1 MSFKK
6 TIFQRDLDAVEPV
19 SALEPEKDWGYRE
32 GDGEFVNEGNDDTND
47 EVENAEQVAET
58 PKDEVVVTPI
68 AVAIPTPAEVVNTLP
83 IDWKTSLKG
92 VDKYDILKEA
102 GFDDFAI
109 NMMKYK
115 EKTGDYTPYLEAKTV
130 DYSKM
135 TDEELLRLDF
145 KKNNPGLSEASLNF
159 KFNKDFKEKYY
170 TDRDDYEEGGDEAT
184 YGSEKLRLD
193 SEEKRKQFIAEQ
205 EQFKAPEPTPD
216 PDASRKAVELEAKQ
230 TQQRNYILES
240 PVTKSLTT
248 TKAITFGEG
257 EGSFTYPIGNLQPV
271 IDNALQAVLNSTDT
285 ELTAES
291 LQGFYE
297 SLVFA
302 QNPKAFMKASAA
314 HFKAQGIKKV
324 GDEIQGVTPLGQ
336 SSANN
341 EQVLTPAQ
349 QLWRNGRFT

>member
-1 MSFKK
+1 MSFQKI
-6 TIFQRDLDAVEPV
+6 IFQRELDAVEPV
-19 SALEPEKDWGYRE
+19 AALEPEKDWGYRQ
-32 GDGEFVNEGNDDTND
+32 GDGEYVDEEDTD
-47 EVENAEQVAET
+47 EENVPEKVQDEQIVTPVPEVAAPIVEVAPIPE
-58 PKDEVVVTPI
+58 VVTP
-68 AVAIPTPAEVVNTLP
+68 LP
-83 IDWKTSLKG
+83 VDWKASLKG

-102 GFDDFAI
+102 GFDEFAI

-135 TDEELLRLDF
+135 TDEQLLRLDL

-159 KFNKDFKEKYY
+159 QFNKDFEEKYY
-170 TDRDDYEEGGDEAT
+170 TNRDDFEEGSVQAN
-184 YGSEKLRLD
+184 YGAEKLRLD
-193 SEEKRKQFIAEQ
+193 SEEKRKQFIEEQ
-205 EQFKAPEPTPD
+205 NQFKAPEPTAD

-240 PVTKSLTT
+240 SVTKSLQVA
-248 TKAITFGEG
+248 KAITFGEG

-314 HFKAQGIKKV
+314 HFRAQGIKKV
-324 GDEIQGVTPLGQ
+324 GDEIQGVTPIGQ
-336 SSANN
+336 VAPIN
-341 EQVLTPAQ
+341 EPVLTPAQ

>member
-6 TIFQRDLDAVEPV
+6 IIFQRDLDAVEPV
-19 SALEPEKDWGYRE
+19 AALEPEKDYGYRQ
-32 GDGEFVNEGNDDTND
+32 GDGEFINEENTDSENVPDNVQNEQVVIP
-47 EVENAEQVAET
+47 EVEAKAPVIE
-58 PKDEVVVTPI
+58 VTPI
-68 AVAIPTPAEVVNTLP
+68 PEVVPP
-83 IDWKTSLKG
+83 IPVDWKTSLKG

-102 GFDDFAI
+102 GIDDFTI

-135 TDEELLRLDF
+135 TAEELLRLDF
-145 KKNNPGLSEASLNF
+145 KKNNPGLSDASLNF
-159 KFNKDFKEKYY
+159 KFNKDFQEKYY
-170 TDRDDYEEGGDEAT
+170 TNRDDNEEDSDEAI
-184 YGSEKLRLD
+184 YGAEKLQLD
-193 SEEKRKQFIAEQ
+193 SEEKRKKFIAEQ
-205 EQFKAPEPTPD
+205 EQFKAPEPMAD
-216 PDASRKAVELEAKQ
+216 PDASRKAIELEAKQ

-240 PVTKSLTT
+240 PVTKSLQVA
-248 TKAITFGEG
+248 KAITFGEG

-324 GDEIQGVTPLGQ
+324 GDEIQGVTPIGQ
-336 SSANN
+336 SAPVN

>member
-19 SALEPEKDWGYRE
+19 AALEPEKDWGYRQ
-32 GDGEFVNEGNDDTND
+32 GDDEYVDEEDTITDDLSDNVVD
-47 EVENAEQVAET
+47 ENVVEPPVVATSPIVAVE
-58 PKDEVVVTPI
+58 PVVEVAAPL
-68 AVAIPTPAEVVNTLP
+68 PT
-83 IDWKTSLKG
+83 DWRTGIKG

-102 GFDDFAI
+102 GIDDFTI

-115 EKTGDYTPYLEAKTV
+115 EKTGDYTPYLQAKTV
-130 DYSKM
+130 DYTKM
-135 TDEELLRLDF
+135 TAEQVLRLDL
-145 KKNNPGLSEASLNF
+145 KKNNPGLSDSSLNF
-159 KFNKDFKEKYY
+159 QFNKDFESKYY
-170 TDRDDYEEGGDEAT
+170 TNRDDFEEDSVEAI
-184 YGSEKLRLD
+184 YGAEKLQLD
-193 SEEKRKQFIAEQ
+193 SEEKRKQFITEQ

-216 PDASRKAVELEAKQ
+216 LDASRKAVELEAKQ

-240 PVTKSLTT
+240 PVTKSLQSA
-248 TKAITFGEG
+248 KAITFGDG

-324 GDEIQGVTPLGQ
+324 GDEIQGITPLGQ
-336 SSANN
+336 SSPNN